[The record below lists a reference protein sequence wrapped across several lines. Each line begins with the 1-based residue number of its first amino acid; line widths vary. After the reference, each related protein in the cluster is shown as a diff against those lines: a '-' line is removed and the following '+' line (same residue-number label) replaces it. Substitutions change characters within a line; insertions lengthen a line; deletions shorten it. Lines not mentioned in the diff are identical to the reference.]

1 MGTGRA
7 LGRLMRASLSSG
19 LHGAVRLVVVGVLAG
34 ALVAAT
40 AVSGHRFDM
49 HQWQQ
54 ARSDGQGVAARI
66 AHLAEGGPSGAA
78 LESALMLE
86 AAADHV
92 AALAVIDAQGSVQAT
107 SLVSWRGWPATQV
120 IPGLDEALLKRVASG
135 QAREILDV
143 APHRRVRVLLPYGP
157 SPGWTA
163 TPAPARAVVLVDLD
177 LSGRAEAWRRASAG
191 DLALLLGAGGLV
203 LLVGLTA
210 WRRAVRI
217 GPRAGASAVGP
228 ANAQGAASGPD
239 HVPHQVRHEV
249 RNAVNG
255 ILGLTH
261 LALLQTRDARLTDY
275 LDNIQRSANDLMGA
289 VEPSPDP
296 PRPQPGSAVPQPV
309 PRSVA
314 ARARVLVVDDN
325 ASARQVLTQMLHQ
338 LGMSAHAV
346 EGPDAAMQAVVQA
359 DREASAF
366 DVVMLDL
373 QMPGGDG
380 LEAGRRLRALP
391 LRRQPLLMLVSGF
404 SREHILARAQG
415 VDLAA
420 VLVKPVSAEQL
431 REQLMQVLQG

>member
-1 MGTGRA
+1 
-7 LGRLMRASLSSG
+7 MRASLSSG

-92 AALAVIDAQGSVQAT
+92 AALAVIDAQGSVQST
-107 SLVSWRGWPATQV
+107 SLVSWRGRPATQV

-163 TPAPARAVVLVDLD
+163 TPAPARPVVLVDLD

-203 LLVGLTA
+203 LLVGLAA

-217 GPRAGASAVGP
+217 GPRVGASAVAP

-275 LDNIQRSANDLMGA
+275 LDNIQRSANDLMAA
-289 VEPSPDP
+289 VEPSPAP
-296 PRPQPGSAVPQPV
+296 PRPQPDSAVPQPV

-325 ASARQVLTQMLHQ
+325 LSARQVLTQMLHQ
-338 LGMSAHAV
+338 LGLSAQAV

-359 DREASAF
+359 DQEASAF

-373 QMPGGDG
+373 HMPGGDG

-420 VLVKPVSAEQL
+420 VLVKPVSPEQL